1 MKILL
6 PLIFILLAFT
16 ASAQKINESYQFHIK
31 PTTSKITID
40 GILDDEAWKNTD
52 VANNFWLKFPTDTAR
67 ANHQTGVRL
76 TYDDNFLYVSAI
88 CFKAMDGKSATV
100 ESMKR
105 DYTVQNNESFQVI
118 IEPFNDLTNGFIFG
132 VNAAGA
138 QLEGL
143 ISEGQVPNLNWDN
156 KWYSQTKYLADRWIV
171 EMAIPFK
178 TLRYKKDVSSWGVN
192 FSRNYPNQKEVSV
205 WAKIPIQL
213 TSISLAHTGVLAWES
228 LPPLPKANISVIPF
242 ILGGINKDFQK
253 NSDVTFRKDFGGD
266 AKIALSS
273 ALNLDLTVNPDFSQV
288 DVDRQVTNLSRFE
301 LFFPERRQFFLE
313 NADLFN
319 NFGLDNLRPFF
330 SRRIGLGVPITYGA
344 RVSGKLNNN
353 LRIGAMNIQTRLID
367 SIDFNADSK
376 TIISQ
381 PSQNFSA
388 IVLQQKIFKRSSI
401 GLMFLNKESLN
412 FNEKKNDG
420 FSDYNR
426 NLGIEYN
433 LASANNLWTGKA
445 MASKSFSP
453 NITGKDFMQ
462 AYNLKY
468 TPFHWIIDLQH
479 ENVGINYNPEVG
491 YIQRAGYYRF
501 AANEIS
507 YLYYTKNPQNKFQ
520 YHAATYV
527 GDYYWNSNGEL
538 TDAVNMVAYQFL
550 TKSFS
555 LFNVTYQSNYF
566 KLQGDFDPTNKRS
579 PDVLKFGSE
588 HRYNNVA
595 LLYYSSPRKKYTSN
609 FSGSYGGYFG
619 DGKLL
624 NLSATLGY
632 RFQPYVNISAII
644 NYVDIS
650 EVKIPVAG
658 QPNKIVNSH
667 FFLVSPKIDVTFT
680 NKLFWTTFIQY
691 NEQRQNTNINSRI
704 QWRYKP
710 ASDIFLVYTDN
721 YFPNNYEIKNR
732 AIVLKMTYWLN
743 L

>member
-1 MKILL
+1 MKKIL
-6 PLIFILLAFT
+6 PLIFTFLAFT

-31 PTTSKITID
+31 PTTSKINID
-40 GILDDEAWKNTD
+40 GILDDEAWKTTD
-52 VANNFWLKFPTDTAR
+52 VAKDFWLKFPTDTIR
-67 ANHQTGVRL
+67 AKHQTEVRL
-76 TYDDNFLYVSAI
+76 TYDDDFLYVSAI
-88 CFKAMDGKSATV
+88 CFKANDGKSGTV

-105 DYTVQNNESFQVI
+105 DYSIGSNECFQLI

-143 ISEGQVPNLNWDN
+143 ISEGQISNLNWDN
-156 KWYSQTKYLADRWIV
+156 KWSSQTKYLADRWIV

-178 TLRYKKDVSSWGVN
+178 TLRYKKDISTWGIN
-192 FSRNYPNQKEVSV
+192 FTRNYPNQKETSV
-205 WAKIPIQL
+205 WAKIPVQL
-213 TSISLAHTGVLAWES
+213 SQNSLAHTGVFVWES
-228 LPPLPKANISVIPF
+228 SPPSPKANISVIPF
-242 ILGGINKDFQK
+242 VLGGINKDFQK
-253 NSDVTFRKDFGGD
+253 NTESTFRKDFGGD

-319 NFGLDNLRPFF
+319 NFGLANLRPFF

-344 RVSGKLNNN
+344 KVSGKLNNN

-367 SIDFNADSK
+367 SVDFNADSK

-381 PSQNFSA
+381 PSQNFTA
-388 IVLQQKIFKRSSI
+388 LVLQQKIFKRSSI

-412 FNEKKNDG
+412 FNEKKNEG
-420 FSDYNR
+420 FTNFNR

-445 MASKSFSP
+445 MVSKSFSP
-453 NITGKDFMQ
+453 NTDGKDFMQ

-468 TPFHWIIDLQH
+468 TPLHWIIDLQH

-507 YLYYTKNPQNKFQ
+507 YLYYTKNPDNKIQ
-520 YHAATYV
+520 YHAPTYL

-538 TDAVNMVAYQFL
+538 TDAINAVAYQFL
-550 TKSFS
+550 TKSYS
-555 LFNVTYQSNYF
+555 LLSVNYQFNYY
-566 KLQGDFDPTNKRS
+566 KLQGEFDPTNKRS
-579 PDVLKFGSE
+579 ADVLKFGSE
-588 HRYNNVA
+588 HKYNTFT
-595 LLYYSSPRKKYTSN
+595 LEYYSSPRKKFTSI
-609 FSGSYGGYFG
+609 FSGSFGGYFG
-619 DGKLL
+619 DGQLL
-624 NLSATLGY
+624 NLSTTLGY
-632 RFQPYVNISAII
+632 RFQPYVNISANI

-650 EVKIPVAG
+650 DIKIPVAG

-667 FFLVSPKIDVTFT
+667 FFLISPKIDVTFT

-691 NEQRQNTNINSRI
+691 NEQRQNTNINSRV

-710 ASDIFLVYTDN
+710 ASDIFLVYSDN
-721 YFPNNYEIKNR
+721 YIPGSLTIKNR
-732 AIVLKMTYWLN
+732 SVVLKMTYWLN

>member
-1 MKILL
+1 MKKLL

-16 ASAQKINESYQFHIK
+16 APAQKINESYQFHIK
-31 PTTSKITID
+31 PTTSKIIID

-52 VANNFWLKFPTDTAR
+52 VAKDFWLKFPTDTAH
-67 ANHQTGVRL
+67 ANNQTEVRL

-88 CFKAMDGKSATV
+88 CFKANDGKSATV

-105 DYTVQNNESFQVI
+105 DYSISLNESFQIVI
-118 IEPFNDLTNGFIFG
+118 EAFNDLTNGFIFG

-143 ISEGQVPNLNWDN
+143 ISEGQVQNLNWDN
-156 KWYSQTKYLADRWIV
+156 KWTSQTKYLADRWIV

-178 TLRYKKDVSSWGVN
+178 TLRYKKDVANWGLN

-205 WAKIPIQL
+205 WAKIPRQL
-213 TSISLAHTGVLAWES
+213 SAISLAYTGALVWET
-228 LPPLPKANISVIPF
+228 LPPAPKANISVIPY
-242 ILGGINKDFQK
+242 ILGGINKDFLS
-253 NSDVTFRKDFGGD
+253 NTDITYRKDIGGD
-266 AKIALSS
+266 AKIALTS

-344 RVSGKLNNN
+344 RISGKLNNN
-353 LRIGAMNIQTRLID
+353 LRIGAMNIQTRSQDFTD
-367 SIDFNADSK
+367 STRRPN
-376 TIISQ
+376 
-381 PSQNFSA
+381 QNFTA
-388 IVLQQKIFKRSSI
+388 LVLQQKVFKRSSI
-401 GLMFLNKESLN
+401 GLMFLDKESLN
-412 FNEKKNDG
+412 FNEKTNRG
-420 FSDYNR
+420 FTDFNR

-433 LASANNLWTGKA
+433 LASGNNEWNGKIVF
-445 MASKSFSP
+445 MKSFSP
-453 NITGKDFMQ
+453 NTSGSDIMQ

-468 TPFHWIIDLQH
+468 NPSHWLIDFQY
-479 ENVGINYNPEVG
+479 ENVGTNYNPEIG
-491 YIQRAGYYRF
+491 YVPRTGYYRF
-501 AANEIS
+501 ALNEIS
-507 YLYYTKNPQNKFQ
+507 YLHFPKKANGKAFFQ
-520 YHAATYV
+520 APTGYA
-527 GDYYWNSNGEL
+527 DYYWNTNGEL
-538 TDAVNMVAYQFL
+538 TDAVNFIGYISAFKSQSQIVAYFQ
-550 TKSFS
+550 T
-555 LFNVTYQSNYF
+555 NYF
-566 KLQGDFDPTNKRS
+566 KLQYDFDPTNERRS
-579 PDVLKFGSE
+579 DVLRVGSE
-588 HRYNNVA
+588 HRYNSFN
-595 LLYYSSPRKKYTSN
+595 LSYNSSPRKKYTAN
-609 FSGSYGGYFG
+609 FICSYGGYFG
-619 DGKLL
+619 DGQLL
-624 NLSATLGY
+624 NLSTTLGY
-632 RFQPYVNISAII
+632 RFQPYVNISANI

-650 EVKIPVAG
+650 DVKIPVSG
-658 QPNKIVNSH
+658 QPDKIVKSH
-667 FFLVSPKIDVTFT
+667 FFLVSPRIDVTFS

-721 YFPNNYEIKNR
+721 YFPNSYEIKNR

>member
-1 MKILL
+1 MKKLL
-6 PLIFILLAFT
+6 PLIFILFALT
-16 ASAQKINESYQFHIK
+16 ATAQKINESFKFHIK
-31 PTTSKITID
+31 PAISKIEID
-40 GILDDEAWKNTD
+40 GILDDEAWKNTE
-52 VANNFWLKFPTDTAR
+52 VARDFWLYFPTDTAK
-67 ANHQTGVRL
+67 ANNKTEVRL
-76 TYDDNFLYVSAI
+76 TFDDNYLYVSAI
-88 CFKAMDGKSATV
+88 CFKANDGKSATV

-105 DYTVQNNESFQVI
+105 DFSFRYNECFQVI

-138 QLEGL
+138 QSEGL
-143 ISEGQVPNLNWDN
+143 IAEGQIQNLNWDN
-156 KWYSQTKYLADRWIV
+156 KWASQTKYLADRWIV

-178 TLRYKKDVSSWGVN
+178 TLRYKKDVSNWGIN
-192 FSRNYPNQKEVSV
+192 FIRNYPNQREISA
-205 WAKIPIQL
+205 WTKIPIQL
-213 TSISLAHTGVLAWES
+213 NPFSLAHTGVLAWENL
-228 LPPLPKANISVIPF
+228 LPSPKVNISVIPF
-242 ILGGINKDFQK
+242 ILGGINKDFLK
-253 NSDVTFRKDFGGD
+253 NTDATFRKDFGGD

-319 NFGLDNLRPFF
+319 NFGLSNLRPFF

-344 RVSGKLNNN
+344 RVSGKLNSN
-353 LRIGAMNIQTRLID
+353 LRIGAMNIQTRSID
-367 SIDFNADSK
+367 SVYFNPDSK

-381 PSQNFSA
+381 PGQNFSA
-388 IVLQQKIFKRSSI
+388 LVLQQKIFKRSNL

-412 FNEKKNDG
+412 FDDKKNDG
-420 FSDYNR
+420 FSNYNR

-445 MASKSFSP
+445 MVSKSFSP
-453 NITGKDFMQ
+453 NITEKDYMQ
-462 AYNLKY
+462 VYNLKY

-507 YLYYTKNPQNKFQ
+507 YLYYPKNPSSKFQ
-520 YHAATYV
+520 YLALSYL

-538 TDAVNMVAYQFL
+538 TDAVNALFYQFQ
-550 TKSFS
+550 TKGLS
-555 LFNVTYQSNYF
+555 LFNIGFQSLYF

-595 LLYYSSPRKKYTSN
+595 FEYFSTPRKKYTTN

-619 DGKLL
+619 DGQLL
-624 NLSATLGY
+624 NLSTILGY
-632 RFQPYVNISAII
+632 RFQPYVNISANI
-644 NYVDIS
+644 NYVNIS
-650 EVKIPVAG
+650 GVKVPTGGGIE
-658 QPNKIVNSH
+658 KIVKTD
-667 FFLVSPKIDVTFT
+667 FWLVSPKIDITFS

-691 NEQRQNTNINSRI
+691 NEQVQNVNINSRV

-710 ASDIFLVYTDN
+710 ASDIFLVYSDN
-721 YFPNNYEIKNR
+721 YIPGSLNTKNR
-732 AIVLKMTYWLN
+732 AVVLKMTYWLN